1 MTCDVC
7 LSLHVLF
14 KPSQPWRQCEFHFLP
29 SYWVVSFRNYEI
41 TEYTRLALLCCWEG
55 TDHRVCPLVII
66 SDFVF
71 RSKSKVSRRLVR
83 GNICNRNSTKVCP
96 RMLACRR
103 ACPRFRLGRC
113 CATVTPWPTDDRRK
127 HSQQEWAR
135 MPNGDHAYMRKTAC
149 FQPLRCLLSEDSY
162 RIRRF
167 SCRHQHRNVQW
178 LWWHRC
184 CASPSLTKS
193 QPRGRRWLCVLL
205 LAMGNW

>member
-1 MTCDVC
+1 MKL
-7 LSLHVLF
+7 LSIPGSHRCAARKGPIIECVLWWS
-14 KPSQPWRQCEFHFLP
+14 SQTL
-29 SYWVVSFRNYEI
+29 SSGV
-41 TEYTRLALLCCWEG
+41 
-55 TDHRVCPLVII
+55 RVKYPEDCG
-66 SDFVF
+66 
-71 RSKSKVSRRLVR
+71 
-83 GNICNRNSTKVCP
+83 GNICNRNNTKVCP

-103 ACPRFRLGRC
+103 ACPCFRLGRC
-113 CATVTPWPTDDRRK
+113 CAAVTPWPTDDSKK
-127 HSQQEWAR
+127 HSQQEWER
-135 MPNGDHAYMRKTAC
+135 MPNGDHSYMRKTAC